1 MKAPIPGTA
10 VEPEPFQSAVARI
23 ALELFAEQ
31 GFEATSVDQ
40 IAAAAGVSRSTFF
53 RQFGSKEDVVFAD
66 HAALLERARKLLDRP
81 HADPW
86 LAVCQAAEL
95 VFSHFAAEG
104 ALAGQRYTV
113 VNAHPALRDK
123 ELVTVF
129 RYERLFDAHLRAF
142 VPGLD
147 PLVSVRFAAA
157 VIATHNYLLREFMRG
172 AHPVTEV
179 QVHDALD
186 GVRRLFGV
194 LDDPVESGQNHSGPP
209 SGGAAAGAPTSD
221 GAAARPKPAGSGPAT
236 GSPKPATADPAGA
249 APPTEAP
256 PGAQGAPDDVVV
268 AVFSRA
274 TPAAE
279 IARAVQQALDAGTH

>member
-1 MKAPIPGTA
+1 MSADQ
-10 VEPEPFQSAVARI
+10 VPFQLMVARK

-40 IAAAAGVSRSTFF
+40 IAASAGISRSTFF

-66 HAALLERARKLLDRP
+66 HAALLEQARGFLARP
-81 HADPW
+81 HPDPW

-95 VFSHFAAEG
+95 VFAHFCAEG
-104 ALAGQRYTV
+104 ALAGRRYAV

-129 RYERLFDAHLRAF
+129 RYERLFDAHLRAAL
-142 VPGLD
+142 PGLD
-147 PLVSVRFAAA
+147 PLDSVRFAAA

-172 AHPVTEV
+172 TRPVTTA

-194 LDDPVESGQNHSGPP
+194 LDGSREPTAGNPP
-209 SGGAAAGAPTSD
+209 GHAPKADGAPE
-221 GAAARPKPAGSGPAT
+221 AA
-236 GSPKPATADPAGA
+236 
-249 APPTEAP
+249 
-256 PGAQGAPDDVVV
+256 DDVVV
-268 AVFSRA
+268 TVLSFPRS
-274 TPAAE
+274 TPTAD
-279 IARAVQQALDAGTH
+279 IARALQHKLDGEPGRR